1 MQPLMCGGLYLFN
14 EYLIINR
21 MNKFRR
27 HPYPSILASCLLAL
41 GLFLIL
47 TNPDQVS
54 VGVLVVPVLLL
65 FFIVFS
71 LSHIIMEK
79 LKLLRRNLRKRRI
92 VAIITASLATVVMI
106 LRSTGGLSVPDIIL
120 LCLIIV
126 VSAVYIDK
134 Y

>member
-1 MQPLMCGGLYLFN
+1 MCGGLYLFN
-14 EYLIINR
+14 EYLIIIYR
-21 MNKFRR
+21 MNKIRR
-27 HPYPSILASCLLAL
+27 HPYLSILASCLLAL
-41 GLFLIL
+41 GLFLVL
-47 TNPDQVS
+47 TNPNEVS

-71 LSHIIMEK
+71 LSHIVMEK
-79 LKLLRRNLRKRRI
+79 LKLLRRNIRKRRI
-92 VAIITASLATVVMI
+92 VAIITASLVTVIMI

-120 LCLIIV
+120 LCMIIV